1 MLKSFNLPAV
11 KWAVKW
17 NDPRVGVRAVLG
29 VLLAAN
35 LAAAVIAFKPFGG
48 GADDLRRDRQQL
60 QQQLAQLQAQ
70 VKHGRS
76 LAAKVQIARTEG
88 DKFLDAYVTDRRVV
102 TSTLDGE
109 LFRMAKE
116 AGVGM
121 LPTNLSMEPIE
132 GSDTL
137 SMITI
142 NTNCTGTYANLV
154 KFVNQVDKSS
164 RFLIIESMT
173 AVPQQGGGNLSVT
186 LKIYTFIKE
195 RPGDVL

>member
-1 MLKSFNLPAV
+1 MPRSFNIAG
-11 KWAVKW
+11 VKW
-17 NDPRVGVRAVLG
+17 NDPRVAVRAILG

-48 GADDLRRDRQQL
+48 GADDLRRERQQL

-70 VKHGRS
+70 VKHSRNI
-76 LAAKVQIARTEG
+76 AAKVQTARNEG

-102 TSTLDGE
+102 TSTIDGE

-116 AGVGM
+116 AGVGL
-121 LPTNLSMEPIE
+121 LPTTLSMEPIE

-137 SMITI
+137 SMVTI
-142 NTNCTGTYANLV
+142 NTNCTGSYANLV
-154 KFVNQVDKSS
+154 KFVNLLDKSN

-173 AVPQQGGGNLSVT
+173 AVMQQSGANLSVS
-186 LKIYTFIKE
+186 LKIDTFIKE

>member
-1 MLKSFNLPAV
+1 MPRSFNISG
-11 KWAVKW
+11 VKW
-17 NDPRVGVRAVLG
+17 NDPRVAVRAVLG

-48 GADDLRRDRQQL
+48 GADDLRRERQQL

-70 VKHGRS
+70 VKHSRNI
-76 LAAKVQIARTEG
+76 AAKVQTARNEG

-102 TSTLDGE
+102 TSTIDGE

-116 AGVGM
+116 AGVGL
-121 LPTNLSMEPIE
+121 LPTTLSMEPIE

-137 SMITI
+137 SMVTI
-142 NTNCTGTYANLV
+142 NTNCTGSYANLV
-154 KFVNQVDKSS
+154 KFVNLLDKSN

-173 AVPQQGGGNLSVT
+173 AVMQQSGANLSVS
-186 LKIYTFIKE
+186 LKIDTFIKE

>member
-1 MLKSFNLPAV
+1 MPRSFNLSGV
-11 KWAVKW
+11 KWS
-17 NDPRVGVRAVLG
+17 DPRVGMRALLG
-29 VLLAAN
+29 VLLVAN

-60 QQQLAQLQAQ
+60 QQQLAQLNAQ
-70 VKHGRS
+70 VRQARN

-88 DKFLDAYVTDRRVV
+88 DKFLDGYVTDRRVV

-116 AGVGM
+116 AGVGL
-121 LPTNLSMEPIE
+121 LPTTLNMEPIE

-137 SMITI
+137 SMVTI
-142 NTNCTGTYANLV
+142 NTNCTGSYANLV
-154 KFVNQVDKSS
+154 KFVNLVDKSE

-173 AVPQQGGGNLSVT
+173 AIQQQSGNNLNVS
-186 LKIYTFIKE
+186 LKIDTFIKE
-195 RPGDVL
+195 HPGDVL